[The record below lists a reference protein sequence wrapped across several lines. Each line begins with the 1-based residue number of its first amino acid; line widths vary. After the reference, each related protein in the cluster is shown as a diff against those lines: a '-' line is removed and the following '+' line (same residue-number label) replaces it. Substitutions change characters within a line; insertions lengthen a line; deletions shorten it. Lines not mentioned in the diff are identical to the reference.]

1 MYQNGNQYPGN
12 YPGMGQPFPGM
23 SNPPVGPQP
32 AQSQNMGQSGYVCRP
47 VTSRE
52 EAVASQVDFLGPG
65 SIMPDFGHGMIYF
78 KRFNPNSGSAEFYAF
93 ALQQPAQAPT
103 QPAPTAPAYD
113 PRQDIE
119 ALRGDVNALRGELD
133 EIKKAGPKRTGGK
146 AVEG

>member
-1 MYQNGNQYPGN
+1 MWQNGQYPSN
-12 YPGMGQPFPGM
+12 NPGAYTPC
-23 SNPPVGPQP
+23 SNMPTQPVGPLPGQP
-32 AQSQNMGQSGYVCRP
+32 QNMGQSGYVCRP

-65 SIMPDFGHGMIYF
+65 TLMPDFGHGMIYF
-78 KRFNPNSGSAEFYAF
+78 KRFNPNSGSAEFYPF

-103 QPAPTAPAYD
+103 QPAPPTPAYD

-133 EIKKAGPKRTGGK
+133 EIKKAGQKRTSGK
-146 AVEG
+146 AVEA